1 MPSTPI
7 NPDTSSPLTARQRE
21 VLACVARALRTRG
34 MPPTR
39 AEIAAAL
46 GFRSANAAEDHLR
59 ALERKGALAID
70 GVHRGLRVLPAGWA
84 ALGAADEAGG
94 ADAGGAG
101 PGGRSGRLRL
111 PLVGRVAAG
120 APILAVAHVE
130 REVVVDATLFRPR
143 PDYLLR
149 VRGLSM
155 RDAGILDGDLVAV
168 RRQADAGD
176 GALVVAR
183 IDDEATVKRLERRAG
198 RVRLLPANP
207 DYAPIELD
215 PHGGALAIEGIV
227 VGVLRSVAEGA

>member
-1 MPSTPI
+1 MSPPLH
-7 NPDTSSPLTARQRE
+7 PDAIPALTARQRE
-21 VLACVARALRTRG
+21 VLACVAAALDARG
-34 MPPTR
+34 LPPTR

-46 GFRSANAAEDHLR
+46 GFRSANAAEEHLR

-70 GVHRGLRVLPAGWA
+70 GVHRGLRVLPAGWS
-84 ALGAADEAGG
+84 ALGMARGPAGHT
-94 ADAGGAG
+94 
-101 PGGRSGRLRL
+101 GGRGARADRLRL

-120 APILAVAHVE
+120 APILAEAHVE
-130 REVVVDATLFRPR
+130 REVVVDAALFRPR

-168 RRQADAGD
+168 RRQADAVD

-183 IDDEATVKRLERRAG
+183 IDDEATVKRLERRG
-198 RVRLLPANP
+198 GHVRLLPANP
-207 DYAPIELD
+207 DYAPIPLD
-215 PHGGALAIEGIV
+215 PRSGPLTIEGIV

>member
-1 MPSTPI
+1 MPSIPAT
-7 NPDTSSPLTARQRE
+7 PDTPTALTARQRE
-21 VLACVARALRTRG
+21 VLACVAGALRTRG

-39 AEIAAAL
+39 AEIATAL

-59 ALERKGALAID
+59 ALERKGVLAID

-84 ALGAADEAGG
+84 ALGV
-94 ADAGGAG
+94 ADAAGMADVAGAG
-101 PGGRSGRLRL
+101 RGGRSDRLRL

-130 REVVVDATLFRPR
+130 REIVVDATLFRPR

-168 RRQADAGD
+168 RRQAEAGD

-183 IDDEATVKRLERRAG
+183 IDDEATVKRLERRDG
-198 RVRLLPANP
+198 RVRLMPANP
-207 DYAPIELD
+207 DYAPIEID
-215 PHGGALAIEGIV
+215 PHDGPLAIEGIV
-227 VGVLRSVAEGA
+227 VGVLRSLAEGT